1 MAKEDYGE
9 EYYNRCKDKGIDY
22 AFYGNWQKQYA
33 KLVTF
38 MTGIYKM
45 DYRNKAMLDI
55 GCACGVNLK
64 AFKETSIFDKYYG
77 IDISEYLINLGKEKL
92 ELSGDELRIGKSS
105 ELPFENNSIDFIH
118 CSQLFEHLNEDEIL
132 DTILEME
139 RVLVSNGKVF
149 ITLDAI
155 KHHRT
160 RKIVLEQDPTH
171 VTAKTIGSWE
181 ARLRKSFDPMKQLEI
196 DHIFSKGKF
205 YPGGTNDIDPLKKG
219 ENKRRTFYDHY
230 SNEWS
235 VFILKG
241 K

>member
-45 DYRNKAMLDI
+45 DYRNKSMLDI

-64 AFKETSIFDKYYG
+64 AFKETNIFDKYYG

-92 ELSGDELRIGKSS
+92 GLSEDELRVGKSS
-105 ELPFENNSIDFIH
+105 ELPFENDSIDFIH
-118 CSQLFEHLNEDEIL
+118 CSQLFEHLNKDEIL

-139 RVLVSNGKVF
+139 RVLVNNGKVF

-155 KHHRT
+155 KHRRT
-160 RKIVLEQDPTH
+160 KKIVLEQDPTH
-171 VTAKTIGSWE
+171 VTAKTVESWE
-181 ARLRKSFDPMKQLEI
+181 ARLRKNFEPVKQLEI
-196 DHIFSKGKF
+196 KEIFSRGKF
-205 YPGGTNDIDPLKKG
+205 YPGGIDDIDPTKQG

-230 SNEWS
+230 SSEWS